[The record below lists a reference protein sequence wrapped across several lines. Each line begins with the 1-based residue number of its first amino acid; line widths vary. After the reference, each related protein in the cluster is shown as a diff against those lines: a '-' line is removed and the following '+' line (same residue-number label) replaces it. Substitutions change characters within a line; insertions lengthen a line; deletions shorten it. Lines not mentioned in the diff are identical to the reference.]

1 MAILKNSLIVSAWT
15 SVSRGLGFA
24 RDLLIANRLG
34 AGAASDAF
42 FVALMLPNLLRR
54 LFAEGA
60 FNVAFIP
67 IVARHKARSDAEALR
82 FASVVL
88 SWLVV
93 IVSAVVVLG
102 LLLMPQLML
111 LLAGGWADQPEKFQL
126 AIELGRITFPYLGL
140 ITVASFLGAMCNTW
154 GKFAAYAMVPALL
167 NLSIISCLFLL
178 PWAGKHPA
186 EAAAW
191 AVPLGGLL
199 QVAYMYWSAQQL
211 GLKFTLGWLPRH
223 PDLKK
228 LLLRMGP
235 AMLGVGVLQLA
246 VIVDTVVASYL
257 PSGAISYLQ
266 NANRFYQAPLAL
278 IGIAVATVLL
288 PHLAVL
294 LGQGAKGDATRSF
307 TAALSAC
314 LAIACGS
321 MVLFFMLAEPLM
333 DVLLRHGA
341 MIPFAAQMIAYAM
354 MGYVVGL
361 PGYILT
367 KITAP
372 AFFAAEDP
380 LSPVKASVAGL
391 GVNLTLNILFV
402 LAAFAYGL
410 ESHAHIG
417 IAVATAIGGYVNAG
431 LQWYWLT
438 RKGVLALD
446 TRKLTQEFG
455 TMLLLVAV
463 TAAVLL
469 LWQAMF
475 PYSREALWL
484 ERAAWLAVA
493 GSLGGMVFLVGLESS
508 GLLKLREF
516 VKALR
521 NRKRVKL
528 AGTEGPAAD

>member
-1 MAILKNSLIVSAWT
+1 MILKNSLIVSAWT

-24 RDLLIANRLG
+24 RDLLIANKLG

-67 IVARHKARSDAEALR
+67 ILARHKAQSSAAALR

-88 SWLVV
+88 SWLIV
-93 IVSAVVVLG
+93 IVSAVVVVGMLF
-102 LLLMPQLML
+102 MPHLML

-126 AIELGRITFPYLGL
+126 AVELGRITFPYLGL
-140 ITVASFLGAMCNTW
+140 ITLASFLGAMCNTW

-167 NLSIISCLFLL
+167 NLSIIACLFLL
-178 PWAGKHPA
+178 PWAGKNPA

-191 AVPLGGLL
+191 AVPLGGVL
-199 QVAYMYWSAQQL
+199 QVAYMYWSARKL
-211 GLKFTLGWLPRH
+211 GLSFTLGWLPKH

-228 LLLRMGP
+228 MLLRLGP
-235 AMLGVGVLQLA
+235 ALLGVGVLQLA

-257 PSGAISYLQ
+257 PDGAVSYLQ

-294 LGQGAKGDATRSF
+294 LGKGDKADATRSF
-307 TAALSAC
+307 TAAFSAC

-341 MIPFAAQMIAYAM
+341 MTPFAAQMIAYAM
-354 MGYVVGL
+354 MGYVIGL
-361 PGYILT
+361 PGYIAT

-380 LSPVKASVAGL
+380 LSPVKASAAGL
-391 GVNLTLNILFV
+391 GVNLALNVLFV
-402 LAAFAYGL
+402 LVAFRMGTEHY
-410 ESHAHIG
+410 AHIG
-417 IAVATAIGGYVNAG
+417 IAVATAVGGYVNAG
-431 LQWYWLT
+431 LQWYWLS

-446 TRKLTQEFG
+446 TRKLTREFS
-455 TMLLLVAV
+455 TMLLLVAA

-469 LWQAMF
+469 LGQTMF

-484 ERAAWLAVA
+484 ERAVWLVVA
-493 GSLGGMVFLVGLESS
+493 GSLGGAVFLVGLEYS
-508 GLLKLREF
+508 GLLKLRSF
-516 VKALR
+516 VQALR
-521 NRKRVKL
+521 QRKRVKL
-528 AGTEGPAAD
+528 AGAENATAD